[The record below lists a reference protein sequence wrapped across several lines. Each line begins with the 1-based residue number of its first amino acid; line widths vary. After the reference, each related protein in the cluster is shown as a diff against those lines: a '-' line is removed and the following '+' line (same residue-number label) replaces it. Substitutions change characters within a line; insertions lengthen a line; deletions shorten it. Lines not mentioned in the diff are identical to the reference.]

1 MNNFLFLKIYILLC
15 RLFGYS
21 VFLAGFFMSDNFGFL
36 CGKKS
41 IFFCGIG
48 GASMSGLAA
57 ICSLNGFSVS
67 GSDCDISSDSL
78 SFLQS
83 YGIRVFTSHSAEN
96 IAGSGPH
103 RHCRIFQS
111 PGSGHHGGG
120 YHQHAPGRLCRH
132 EFP

>member
-1 MNNFLFLKIYILLC
+1 
-15 RLFGYS
+15 
-21 VFLAGFFMSDNFGFL
+21 MSDNFGFL

-67 GSDCDISSDSL
+67 GSDCDISSDTL

-83 YGIRVFTSHSAEN
+83 YGMHLFAEGYFHGLLRDINN
-96 IAGSGPH
+96 ILYSS
-103 RHCRIFQS
+103 F
-111 PGSGHHGGG
+111 
-120 YHQHAPGRLCRH
+120 
-132 EFP
+132 